1 MDERALEAAAR
12 AIAKQHAISNFLLP
26 DESHADT
33 YADKNWDV
41 HQLEAQACIAAY
53 REASEEARD
62 AARLHFWFWEGVDGF
77 KGLPMDKYEYACEV
91 AARNGREEPNED
103 DELQGFREFTDAAM
117 AVFAQEGK

>member
-1 MDERALEAAAR
+1 MNEQALEAAAR
-12 AIAKQHAISNFLLP
+12 ALCEMASGSSVPDIQGDDGTPAWTLWLP
-26 DESHADT
+26 DAKR
-33 YADKNWDV
+33 A
-41 HQLEAQACIAAY
+41 IAAY